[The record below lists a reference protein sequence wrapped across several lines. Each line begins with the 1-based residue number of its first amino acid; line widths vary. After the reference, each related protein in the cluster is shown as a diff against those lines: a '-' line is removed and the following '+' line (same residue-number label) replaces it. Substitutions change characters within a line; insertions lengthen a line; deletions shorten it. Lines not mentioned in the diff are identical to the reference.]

1 MTISP
6 RAVIPM
12 SQTLLKE
19 ITMRNICSKLALPA
33 KALGA
38 LLAVLLTAGMAP
50 GLANAQV
57 LYGSLVGAVTDQ
69 NGAVVA
75 GATVTIIDKKTG
87 LTRETQ
93 SRSDGSYSFVNVLP
107 GDYNVRVVV
116 TGFKEFQKTAVP
128 VSANTVARVDVA
140 LEVGAVSEV
149 VTVEGTGALLQ
160 TDKGDLHAELRSQEL
175 SNLPLG
181 NYRNYQSLLNLV
193 PGTTPAG
200 FQNAITD
207 TPARSLTTN
216 VNGTARNNNNTR
228 LDGAQ
233 NVFIWLPHHAVYVAP
248 SETIQEVNVST
259 NNFDA
264 EQGLAG
270 GAAINV
276 VTKSGTNEFHG
287 SGFVHHDNNI
297 FRAKNYFQRT
307 DLGRNK
313 PKYLD
318 TIAGA
323 TLGGPI
329 KKDKLFFFGGYEG
342 TFERITKQNTFT
354 VPTADQRAGNF
365 SAYPNTTIF
374 DPTTGAIDGVGRT
387 QFTNNIIPDD
397 KINPI
402 SKKIQALIP
411 LPNLPG
417 VTNNFFNSAPQILDR
432 HNFDGKVNWNR
443 TAKHQIWGKFSNMR
457 ANVTGSFSLNQ
468 AGGVC
473 LCEGGNGTGDTKV
486 YIATVGQTYTVSST
500 FIIDGV
506 FGFTRM
512 NHVTHGPDF
521 GQNIGSDVLG
531 IPGTNGPDIRQSG
544 FPQFNIANYA
554 ALGNQDNW
562 SPVTRNDQS
571 FTGNVNATK
580 IQKNHEI
587 RFGFDLV
594 RHELNHWQPEIGAGP
609 RGRFNFGA
617 AITSDPGGSENQFNA
632 YAAFLLGLPG
642 SAEKSLQYEVM
653 TGREWQMGFF
663 VRDRWQV
670 TRNLTATLG
679 LRYEMFP
686 LMHRADRGI
695 ELLNLNSPVRLNAA
709 GQPDGPMEVLLGG
722 RGGNESDLGIGTS
735 KKLFAPRIGLAY
747 RLGDS
752 TVIRSGYGLTYDP
765 MPFARPLRGFYPLT
779 IAPIF
784 VNPDPKSN
792 ARTPFQALDKG
803 IPAFTGPD
811 LNTGKVLLP
820 GTVNMRSP
828 YADRIHRGYIQSWN
842 LFVERRLPSDLILD
856 VGYVG
861 TQTTHQLNTLNV
873 NAAPSPGLGRNG
885 QPLFARYGRST
896 TTLLWDGY
904 TSGHYHA
911 LQVALNRRMARGLFV
926 KAAYT
931 WSKAINMV
939 DDTGTDGLPLFN
951 APSQIS
957 RNRALAGFDIPHN
970 IQFGFAA
977 ELPFGKGKKWAHDGV
992 AGALLGNW
1000 QVNGV
1005 LSLVSGRP
1013 FTVTA
1018 SDTSLNSPG
1027 NSQTADQV
1035 KSKVEKFS
1043 GIGTTVPGV
1052 PDQLYFDKTAFANV
1066 TAVRFGTTGRNILRG
1081 PGLENLDL
1089 SLFRVFSLTER
1100 FKIEFRA
1107 ESFNFTNTP
1116 HFNNPNNSVTA
1127 SNFGVIT
1134 STNANFP
1141 ERQFRFGARLTF

>member
-1 MTISP
+1 
-6 RAVIPM
+6 M

-19 ITMRNICSKLALPA
+19 ITMRNICSKRALPA

-38 LLAVLLTAGMAP
+38 LLAVLLTAGMATS
-50 GLANAQV
+50 LTNAQV
-57 LYGSLVGAVTDQ
+57 LYGSLVGNVTDQ
-69 NGAVVA
+69 NGAAVA
-75 GATVTIIDKKTG
+75 GATVTIIDKSTG
-87 LTRETQ
+87 LTRETV
-93 SRSDGSYSFVNVLP
+93 SREEGDYSITNILP
-107 GDYNVRVVV
+107 GAYELKVTKQGFSSFSKTEMVITANNVTRADVQMKIGNVSDVVSV
-116 TGFKEFQKTAVP
+116 TADATA
-128 VSANTVARVDVA
+128 
-140 LEVGAVSEV
+140 
-149 VTVEGTGALLQ
+149 LQ
-160 TDKGDLHAELRSQEL
+160 TETATVKSEL
-175 SNLPLG
+175 SGKEINAAPLARF
-181 NYRNYQSLLNLV
+181 RNYQSLLNLV
-193 PGTTPAG
+193 PGTTPAL
-200 FQNAITD
+200 FQNANTD
-207 TPARSLTTN
+207 SPARSLTTN

-248 SETIQEVNVST
+248 SETIQEVSVST

-287 SGFVHHDNNI
+287 SGFVHHDNHL
-297 FRAKNYFQRT
+297 FRAKNYFQRN
-307 DLGRNK
+307 DLGRNT

-318 TIAGA
+318 TITGV
-323 TLGGPI
+323 TMGGPI
-329 KKDKLFFFGGYEG
+329 KRDKLFFFGGYEG
-342 TFERITKQNTFT
+342 TFERITRQNTFT

-365 SAYPNTTIF
+365 SAYSNTTIF
-374 DPTTGAIDGVGRT
+374 DPATGAIDGVGRT
-387 QFTNNIIPDD
+387 QFTNNIIPANR
-397 KINPI
+397 IHPI
-402 SKKIQALIP
+402 SQKIQALIP

-417 VTNNFFNSAPQILDR
+417 VTNNFFNSAPQVLDR
-432 HNFDGKVNWNR
+432 HNIDGKVNWNR

-457 ANVTGSFSLNQ
+457 ANVTGSFSLGQ

-486 YIATVGQTYTVSST
+486 YLATVGQTYTVSSA

-512 NHVTHGPDF
+512 NHETHGPDF
-521 GQNIGSDVLG
+521 GQNIGSEVLG

-571 FTGNVNATK
+571 FTTNVNATK

-609 RGRFNFGA
+609 RGRFNFA
-617 AITSDPGGSENQFNA
+617 AAVTSAPGGSENQFNA
-632 YAAFLLGLPG
+632 YAGFLLGLPA

-679 LRYEMFP
+679 LRYELFP

-695 ELLNLNSPVRLNAA
+695 ELLNLSSPVRLNAA
-709 GQPDGPMEVLLGG
+709 GQPDGTMEVLLGG
-722 RGGNESDLGIGTS
+722 RGGNESDLGIETS

-747 RLGDS
+747 RLGEN

-779 IAPIF
+779 IAQTF

-828 YADRIHRGYIQSWN
+828 YADKIHRGYIQSWN
-842 LFVERRLPSDLILD
+842 LFVERRLPSDFILD

-873 NAAPSPGLGRNG
+873 NAAPAAGLGRNG
-885 QPLFARYGRST
+885 QPLFAKYGRST
-896 TTLLWDGY
+896 TTFLWDGF
-904 TSGHYHA
+904 TGANYHA
-911 LQVALNRRMARGLFV
+911 LQVALNRRLTRGLFV

-951 APSQIS
+951 APSQIV
-957 RNRALAGFDIPHN
+957 RNRALAGYDIPHN
-970 IQFGFAA
+970 IQFGFSA
-977 ELPFGKGKKWAHDGV
+977 EFPFGKGKKWAQAGI

-1000 QVNGV
+1000 QVNGI

-1089 SLFRVFSLTER
+1089 SLFRVFSVTER
-1100 FKIEFRA
+1100 LKIEFRA

-1116 HFNNPNNSVTA
+1116 HFNNPNGNVTA
-1127 SNFGVIT
+1127 SNFMVIT
-1134 STNANFP
+1134 GTNANFP
-1141 ERQFRFGARLTF
+1141 ERQFRFGVRLTF